1 MAKRDEY
8 PLYLM
13 GRLYGANGV
22 AKSGY
27 FPLPFETLALPSLEG
42 NTSKHAEASSQCPI
56 VASNK
61 HGRLILLSEDN
72 QGMLTEASTSLTSS
86 IAIDTENG
94 PAIEKVFF
102 FPSSLLPLSQ
112 MAHASGDNKHG
123 KDWMADLYKSLKAA
137 AKRPDANLD
146 EFKIQSVSVEGECLG
161 PVTEPLLLEQTYF
174 SDYYSWYQSNQHKQ
188 ICVLEVPQFYTIQV
202 VFSSM
207 DFAGAKVTLSDL
219 PPSLAGLVLG
229 NKDNTS
235 LNEPVSIAEAI
246 DVDYFNQDSE
256 KIEDKYTVATFWIES
271 VDALALHTLQNY
283 VRIDIDLISST
294 KEEARIKFG
303 ELGIPSQ
310 YSLKENVLQL
320 PIHTSTGRTS
330 VVCGDPI
337 SVEEALINH
346 APHFYPKIMQTLQQ
360 HPFASPKQL
369 SAQSPKGSAE
379 LPEQAWQLLQTQKG
393 WLEASMGAM
402 ENGLTWKTLAQVVG
416 AATSGLASDAKN
428 RDPGGPLDIAEK
440 ATGVTAASIDFIE
453 KMNQVSGRL
462 GAAEEALN
470 RPLLGRAPTQTRAMF
485 DLADVFP
492 SLNTSRFSS
501 ASIKPYIQK
510 VGKAGS
516 FLLDKPL
523 TVATAFYT
531 LSQHGASKGKQNK
544 SNNLLLDK
552 ITQYSLAT
560 SSLQRAQLASAA
572 EQQSRGVYQE
582 VIQALKAQLNQLS
595 VQDGIHTTQ
604 EGELGSTKVW
614 LDATRF
620 DFNSAAIQA
629 LGEGENP
636 YTVIGEKLKEI
647 SKSPFQIVITGHT
660 CDIGSDEVNM
670 RLSEQRAIAVKNA
683 ILDAISSNPED
694 PNRQVWQAMFVI
706 EAKGF
711 TQPLPGNHN
720 DNEKERAKNRRV
732 EILFHFATMP
742 DYPVSRSGLY
752 DVEKAAKAKILA
764 DIGHN
769 EQFISSLSAGVDLII
784 LGASVLF
791 PPAGAMVGAVKTGI
805 ELTKQ
810 AIDIVESFDSNY
822 KVKKELE
829 NIRYQD
835 LMMLN
840 AFLADVDDNSIFKV
854 HLRAYMKR
862 QLALNGLIRLIK
874 SSELFDTSFKHRRR
888 TGQKLKQFS
897 DLNVFG
903 YIEEFILNDDWD
915 MDISLQGI
923 EHLDEVWME
932 KNGYTRSYAKLEQ
945 HTLAMGYS
953 AGQAVYRSY
962 FSDELSDMAQQ
973 KAAKFSRYYPVH
985 YRASESEATFE
996 SLKSAKPPKGLK
1008 KDVFKTIEVFV
1019 RRSYEIGGDTT
1030 ARDNWVPFEKY
1041 YQDNGHQITPYD
1053 NIRIVAILD
1062 ESQLGKTDEEVMP
1075 SVPVSLNV
1083 ISHRTNR
1090 NWEFFNTVASG
1101 HLEYSCT
1108 LDLGYFSAAEQA
1120 QLEDVFVDNKAHG
1133 VIIEPSYFFGIQRI
1147 MGIRPVAD
1155 YDDSVM
1161 KSLFDSSSRLSSSGA
1176 NKYLSYLFEI
1186 MVAGCDDTEQEIELI
1201 TNSLGNKKLSR
1212 FDMTLNPARE
1222 YRLTKDFI
1230 HFSPLEK
1237 ADGKFYEKS
1246 FLAFSDDE
1254 KPAQYPEVFK
1264 DAQASFY
1271 LNQQGITPVVQG
1283 NREDSRDPLAEHLG
1297 KLRGKISQFDWNV
1310 DTTATILIRSKDV
1323 ATKGLEDMK
1332 YDPNVIPFYMSF
1344 NRVDESEDRPIG
1356 EFSKIFRLGTIEE
1369 QSGAF
1374 KFCIEKYLASGNRA
1388 KAIPKAVIELAKS
1401 ICDLD
1406 AKSLKYLTID
1416 KEKTVLFANV
1426 AELEYINFFGHKVK
1440 GLRPMIKP
1448 MGTEAFYESK
1458 RIGVSFKTVVSA
1470 PLGSG
1475 LKDVA
1480 TNTIRLINSGIRE
1493 TAIPKRWY
1501 SLVDEEKEVEIAR
1514 KLNQLDSDRELAELQ
1529 DKIPFKPHQ
1538 NLQRWMECSGSGY
1551 GVLTDKRKDMLADWV
1566 GDWPDTN

>member
-1 MAKRDEY
+1 MAKRDES

-13 GRLYGANGV
+13 GRLYGANGA

-42 NTSKHAEASSQCPI
+42 KTSSHAEASCQYPI
-56 VASNK
+56 VTSNK
-61 HGRLILLSEDN
+61 HGRLTLLSEDK
-72 QGMLTEASTSLTSS
+72 QGILTAASTSLTNS
-86 IAIDTENG
+86 IAKETENG

-102 FPSSLLPLSQ
+102 FPSYLLPLSQ
-112 MAHASGDNKHG
+112 MAHASDNNPHG
-123 KDWMADLYKSLKAA
+123 KDWMADLYQSLKAA
-137 AKRPDANLD
+137 AQRPDASLD
-146 EFKIQSVSVEGECLG
+146 EFKIQSVSVEGECLA

-174 SDYYSWYQSNQHKQ
+174 ADYHNWYQSNQHKQ

-219 PPSLAGLVLG
+219 PPSLAGLVVG
-229 NKDNTS
+229 NEANSS
-235 LNEPVSIAEAI
+235 LNEPVSLAKTESIK
-246 DVDYFNQDSE
+246 YFDQNRKEERNS
-256 KIEDKYTVATFWIES
+256 YTVATFWIES
-271 VDALALHTLQNY
+271 VDALALHTLQKY
-283 VRIDIDLISST
+283 ARIDIDLT
-294 KEEARIKFG
+294 AVEDVENLAQR
-303 ELGIPSQ
+303 GIPLE
-310 YSLKENVLQL
+310 YSLKENVFQL
-320 PIHTSTGRTS
+320 PIHTTTGRTS

-346 APHFYPKIMQTLQQ
+346 APHFYPKVMQTLQQ
-360 HPFASPKQL
+360 HPFASPEQL

-416 AATSGLASDAKN
+416 AATSGLTSEKKQE
-428 RDPGGPLDIAEK
+428 PGGPLDIAEK

-453 KMNQVSGRL
+453 KMNQVSETL
-462 GAAEEALN
+462 GAVEEALN

-523 TVATAFYT
+523 TAVTAFYT
-531 LSQHGASKGKQNK
+531 LSQHGASKGKQSK

-572 EQQSRGVYQE
+572 EQQSRGIYQE

-620 DFNSAAIQA
+620 EFNSAAIQA

-647 SKSPFQIVITGHT
+647 STSPFQIVITGHT
-660 CDIGSDEVNM
+660 CDIGNDEVNM
-670 RLSEQRAIAVKNA
+670 RLSEQRAITVKNA
-683 ILDAISSNPED
+683 ILDAISSNPAD
-694 PNRQVWQAMFVI
+694 PNRQVWQAMFVV

-720 DNEKERAKNRRV
+720 GNEKERAKNRRV

-752 DVEKAAKAKILA
+752 DVEKAAKAKILT

-784 LGASVLF
+784 LGAGALF
-791 PPAGAMVGAVKTGI
+791 PPAGAIAGAAKASL

-810 AIDIVESFDSNY
+810 AIETVESFNSNY

-840 AFLADVDDNSIFKV
+840 TFLADVDDNSIFKV

-874 SSELFDTSFKHRRR
+874 SSELFDTNSKHRRR
-888 TGQKLKQFS
+888 TGQTLKHFS
-897 DLNVFG
+897 ELNVFG
-903 YIEEFILNDDWD
+903 YIEEFILSDDWD
-915 MDISLQGI
+915 MDISFQGI

-932 KNGYTRSYAKLEQ
+932 NNGYTRSYAKLEQ
-945 HTLAMGYS
+945 GTLAMGYS

-962 FSDELSDMAQQ
+962 FSNELSDEAQQ
-973 KAAKFSRYYPVH
+973 KATKFSRYYPVH

-1019 RRSYEIGGDTT
+1019 RRSYKIGDNTT
-1030 ARDNWVPFEKY
+1030 AYDNWVPFEKY
-1041 YQDNGHQITPYD
+1041 YQENGHQITPYD

-1062 ESQLGKTDEEVMP
+1062 ESQLGKVDEEGIP
-1075 SVPVSLNV
+1075 SVPVSLNA

-1090 NWEFFNTVASG
+1090 NWELFNTVASG

-1108 LDLGYFSAAEQA
+1108 LDLAYFSAAEQA
-1120 QLEDVFVDNKAHG
+1120 QLKDVFVDNKAHG

-1147 MGIRPVAD
+1147 MGVRPVTD
-1155 YDDSVM
+1155 YDDSAM
-1161 KSLFDSSSRLSSSGA
+1161 KSLFDSSSKLSSSGA
-1176 NKYLSYLFEI
+1176 AKYLSYLFEI

-1201 TNSLGNKKLSR
+1201 TNSGGEKKLPR
-1212 FDMTLNPARE
+1212 FTMTLNPTRE

-1271 LNQQGITPVVQG
+1271 LNQEGITPEPQG
-1283 NREDSRDPLAEHLG
+1283 NKEDNRDPLAEHLG
-1297 KLRGKISQFDWNV
+1297 KLRGKISQFDWNT
-1310 DTTATILIRSKDV
+1310 DTIATILIRSKDV
-1323 ATKGLEDMK
+1323 AQKGLEDMK
-1332 YDPNVIPFYMSF
+1332 YDPNIIPLYMSF
-1344 NRVDESEDRPIG
+1344 DRVDESENRPMG
-1356 EFSKIFRLGTIEE
+1356 EFSEVFRLGTIEE
-1369 QSGAF
+1369 ASGVF
-1374 KFCIEKYLASGNRA
+1374 KFSLETYLTSGNRA
-1388 KAIPKAVIELAKS
+1388 KAIPKAVIELAQS
-1401 ICDLD
+1401 IRDLD
-1406 AKSLKYLTID
+1406 VESLKYLTVD

-1448 MGTEAFYESK
+1448 IGTEAFYESK
-1458 RIGVSFKTVVSA
+1458 RTGVSFKTILSA
-1470 PLGSG
+1470 PLGSE
-1475 LKDVA
+1475 LKNVK
-1480 TNTIRLINSGIRE
+1480 TNTIKLIDSGIRE

-1501 SLVDEEKEVEIAR
+1501 SLVDEEKEVEIAL
-1514 KLNQLDSDRELAELQ
+1514 KLNKLDSDRELAELQ

-1538 NLQRWMECSGSGY
+1538 NLQQWMECSGSGF
-1551 GVLTDKRKDMLADWV
+1551 GVLIDKRKDMLADWV